1 MSIKLQVEPYCS
13 NCPNFAVEVEKTA
26 LNGFDDVLYHETT
39 IKCRNAA
46 QCQRMMEFLKKQSW
60 DEFGHSIFK

>member
-1 MSIKLQVEPYCS
+1 MSIKLNVEPYCQ
-13 NCPNFAVEVEKTA
+13 NCPNFEVEVEKTA
-26 LNGFDDVLYHETT
+26 LNGFGNTLLHETT

-60 DEFGHSIFK
+60 GELGPM